1 MPGIQYSQL
10 MAFLALFAGMV
21 IIGCDRSLDVDMT
34 NISGAW
40 TANFNDLELIVVFG
54 ADGSY
59 EMYADDRSAS
69 SVQQGGMGLLV
80 MTGWSDYLG
89 TYRWELADDEV
100 VLRDDEGTTVTG
112 RPMVVKEVTR
122 NTLTLQLGEKA
133 PIEFTRTTQPA
144 NPPSAPAVP
153 SPVPG
158 QTPAISDPDAGD
170 EPGMDE

>member
-80 MTGWSDYLG
+80 ISSEIDELIGLCDRILVMARGEIRG
-89 TYRWELADDEV
+89 TYKPSQ
-100 VLRDDEGTTVTG
+100 G
-112 RPMVVKEVTR
+112 REEIMR
-122 NTLTLQLGEKA
+122 AAL
-133 PIEFTRTTQPA
+133 
-144 NPPSAPAVP
+144 
-153 SPVPG
+153 
-158 QTPAISDPDAGD
+158 
-170 EPGMDE
+170 